1 MTAVSRI
8 KFAIPKVAFITVVQT
23 PCPPENLSRAA
34 FDTLASPDSMR
45 SEVKS
50 SLSFAHIYVTP
61 AQIGPLVSQEGCSR
75 LKSPSRRRLCE
86 WAQSS
91 LNTGNEW
98 VEVACSVASVVSDT
112 ATPSTVTCQTPLS
125 IGFSRQEY
133 WSGLPFSSTGALP
146 CPGMEPECPV
156 FLALQADS

>member
-133 WSGLPFSSTGALP
+133 WSGLPFTSTVALP